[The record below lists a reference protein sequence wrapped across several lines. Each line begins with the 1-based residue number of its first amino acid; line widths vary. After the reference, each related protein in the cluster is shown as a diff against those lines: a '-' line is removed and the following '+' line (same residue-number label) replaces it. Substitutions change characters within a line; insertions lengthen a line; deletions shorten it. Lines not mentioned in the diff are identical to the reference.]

1 MHFHKFEKIWL
12 GFGIISLILFLSII
26 GVTAFAFN
34 HHPSGGMETID
45 PDKVE
50 QTAPFDNPGVHQID
64 EHTYEVIIVAKAFG
78 YDPPEI
84 KIPVGKKVIFKVAST
99 DVTHSFSIVNTN
111 VNMMVVPGQINTK
124 EYTFDKAGQYLVICN
139 EYCGTGHHFMK
150 TAIEV
155 VE

>member
-1 MHFHKFEKIWL
+1 MHIHKFEKIWL
-12 GFGIISLILFLSII
+12 GFGIISLVLFLSII

-34 HHPSGGMETID
+34 HHPSGGMKTID

-50 QTAPFDNPGVHQID
+50 QTAPFDNPGVHQVD
-64 EHTYEVIIVAKAFG
+64 ENTYEVIIVAKAFG

-84 KIPVGKKVIFKVAST
+84 KVPKGKKIIFKVTST
-99 DVTHSFSIVNTN
+99 DVTHSFSIVHTN

-124 EYTFDKAGQYLVICN
+124 EYTFEKAGQYLVICN

-155 VE
+155 ID

>member
-1 MHFHKFEKIWL
+1 MHIHKFEKIWL
-12 GFGIISLILFLSII
+12 GFGIISLVLFLSII

-50 QTAPFDNPGVHQID
+50 QTAPFDNPGVYQID
-64 EHTYEVIIVAKAFG
+64 EDTYEVIIVAKTFG

-84 KIPVGKKVIFKVAST
+84 KIPKGKKVIFKVAST

-124 EYTFDKAGQYLVICN
+124 EYTFEKTGQYLVLCN

-150 TAIEV
+150 TTIEV
-155 VE
+155 ID

>member
-1 MHFHKFEKIWL
+1 MHIHKFEKIWL
-12 GFGIISLILFLSII
+12 GFGIISLVLFLSII

-50 QTAPFDNPGVHQID
+50 QTAPFDNPGVYQID
-64 EHTYEVIIVAKAFG
+64 EDTYEVIIVAKAFG

-84 KIPVGKKVIFKVAST
+84 KIPKGKKVIFKVAST

-124 EYTFDKAGQYLVICN
+124 EYTFEKTGQYLVLCN

-150 TAIEV
+150 TTIEV
-155 VE
+155 ID